1 MKLQKWVIE
10 KYIDLTG
17 LNTLNEISKDTGIQV
32 TRVFRL
38 IHGKEM
44 KLKEYEIFQ
53 SKVFKNLKKSSSILS
68 LINECL
74 LKLGDQKL
82 EEIDELL
89 RRTLLIWELK
99 RKKD

>member
-10 KYIDLTG
+10 KYINLTG
-17 LNTLNEISKDTGIQV
+17 LNTLNDISKDTGIQI

-44 KLKEYEIFQ
+44 KLKEFEIFQ
-53 SKVFKNLKKSSSILS
+53 SKIFKNLKKSSSILS

-74 LKLGDQKL
+74 LKLGDPKL
-82 EEIDELL
+82 EEIDETL
-89 RRTLLIWELK
+89 RRALLIWELK
-99 RKKD
+99 KKDK